1 MNYYCEYYILQ
12 LFIILDHFLAVMR
25 QRTFL
30 MPVTQV
36 FFFNKTSVCYCAFD
50 FLWLCK
56 YLC

>member
-12 LFIILDHFLAVMR
+12 LFIILDHFSAVMR

-50 FLWLCK
+50 FLWLC
-56 YLC
+56 